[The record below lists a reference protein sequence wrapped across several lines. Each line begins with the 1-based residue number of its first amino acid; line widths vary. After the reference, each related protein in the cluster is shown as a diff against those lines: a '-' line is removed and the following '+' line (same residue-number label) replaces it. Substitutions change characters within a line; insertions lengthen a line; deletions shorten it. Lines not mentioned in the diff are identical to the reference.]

1 MSQHSCA
8 PSSTSNDFPD
18 PQRIIETAYCSEL
31 RTMILG
37 ASEVAQLVTAL
48 AARHRSL
55 GSTLGTHM
63 VEREPSPEGY
73 PPVFFYVHW
82 AYGHTETDG
91 WSGDFHEWTP
101 SEHLLLT
108 QAWPNQRL
116 QSFTHNCGWMQKPSI
131 LVWVWML
138 TMCGEKMS
146 TIDFDLLTSMA

>member
-91 WSGDFHEWTP
+91 
-101 SEHLLLT
+101 
-108 QAWPNQRL
+108 
-116 QSFTHNCGWMQKPSI
+116 
-131 LVWVWML
+131 
-138 TMCGEKMS
+138 
-146 TIDFDLLTSMA
+146 